1 MPKRSGRKSA
11 AQTPAPAKERIFG
24 SKKNPKGTAA
34 SESSAKK
41 IKLSSGVMSSLKRKL
56 DEFKDKYPRKSN
68 ITLNDLKAVYRR
80 GAGAYSSS
88 HRPFITGGAPNT
100 RNAWAMARVNK
111 FLKKAAG
118 QQVKAA
124 YVQDDDLMAD
134 GGEVMAKGGQYNDKE
149 LLEKYKSGKNIGFT
163 AIAHLKAKG
172 LIPRSDGTKRK
183 SEKYLKDGGKLDE
196 QHKETAQKW
205 GKLVNMSKS
214 ELQRFYDSEEG
225 KKAGLSVSEAKE
237 QGISRGRDSA
247 RMILKMKDTPKSEW
261 TPDMWRWAGKQISFI
276 NRMSG
281 NKGPLYKDG
290 EKTRKHTSLL
300 IWGHNP
306 NKKEA
311 GGKIDSKPSIYMD
324 DLQFNQLPSVKD
336 IQLGQKILLK
346 DEIYTSKTKTSPRF
360 VLAEVLGESLI
371 LGYLQLKTIE
381 TAGYAP
387 RPAGEILV
395 RSIKNILNRGREV
408 AQSAEKA
415 VAGFKKGGDLN
426 PDNKEVKKYFAHN
439 QGNAGGVLVGKL
451 HSEGGIKGINKSTG
465 KPLEVEGGEVV
476 ITRDAV
482 SDPTKREFEG
492 EQLTNREIL
501 SRINESGGGVSFADG
516 GEASCKCN
524 GKMYKYGGNSMKAYD
539 IFMAMGGK
547 VL

>member
-34 SESSAKK
+34 SESSAKS
-41 IKLSSGVMSSLKRKL
+41 IKLSPSVMSSLKRKL
-56 DEFKDKYPRKSN
+56 DEFKEKYPRKSN

-196 QHKETAQKW
+196 EHKETAQKW

-311 GGKIDSKPSIYMD
+311 GGTTDSKTNTYMND
-324 DLQFNQLPSVKD
+324 FEFNQMPSVTEIVPGK
-336 IQLGQKILLK
+336 KLLLR
-346 DEIYTSKTKTSPRF
+346 DEIFESKNAQSAPRY
-360 VLAEVLGESLI
+360 VLAEILKKSRMVGYFELKVIDTDGLGN
-371 LGYLQLKTIE
+371 
-381 TAGYAP
+381 
-387 RPAGEILV
+387 PAADVIV
-395 RSIKNILNRGREV
+395 RSIKNILNRGRAISDEV
-408 AQSAEKA
+408 DSAINEYR
-415 VAGFKKGGDLN
+415 KGGHT
-426 PDNKEVKKYFAHN
+426 KGYF
-439 QGNAGGVLVGKL
+439 GTISGKTGGELKGPRHKD
-451 HSEGGIKGINKSTG
+451 GGIPGTNNATG
-465 KPLEVEGGEVV
+465 QHLEVEGGEVI

-482 SDPTKREFEG
+482 SDPTKREFQG
-492 EQLTNREIL
+492 EQLTNKEIL
-501 SRINESGGGVSFADG
+501 SKINESGGGVSFAEG
-516 GEASCKCN
+516 GETATCKCN
-524 GKMYKYGGNSMKAYD
+524 GNMYMYGGKSMKASD

-547 VL
+547 VV